1 VSLRY
6 NAAGEK
12 GSLGMKRKTIWAIL
26 VIFCVMTFAFGRKH
40 SKGGQQGSASF
51 DYYLLSLS
59 WAPNYCAS
67 NPTDSSSECKAGNH
81 TAFVLHGL
89 WPSSNNNP
97 MQPLSC
103 APARPVA
110 SDIVQHMLE
119 YFPDKGLIQHEWAK
133 HGTCSG
139 LTSAQYFG
147 KVEQA
152 FKAVQVPDRYKK
164 LTHSQQ
170 ISVHDVEQEFAQA
183 NNAPAEAF
191 RLSCHAEQLVALE
204 ACLDKDLH
212 YQECPA
218 KARECPSSQVKL
230 APPK

>member
-1 VSLRY
+1 
-6 NAAGEK
+6 
-12 GSLGMKRKTIWAIL
+12 MKRKTIWAIL

-67 NPTDSSSECKAGNH
+67 HPTDSSSECKAGNH

-164 LTHSQQ
+164 LNHSQQ
-170 ISVHDVEQEFAQA
+170 ISVHDVEQDFAQA

-212 YQECPA
+212 YLECPA
-218 KARECPSSQVKL
+218 NARECRSSQVKL

>member
-1 VSLRY
+1 
-6 NAAGEK
+6 
-12 GSLGMKRKTIWAIL
+12 MKRMTIWAIL

-67 NPTDSSSECKAGNH
+67 HPTDSSSECKAGNH

-164 LTHSQQ
+164 LNHSQQ

-218 KARECPSSQVKL
+218 NARECPSSQVKL

>member
-1 VSLRY
+1 
-6 NAAGEK
+6 
-12 GSLGMKRKTIWAIL
+12 MI
-26 VIFCVMTFAFGRKH
+26 CFASMAVARKH
-40 SKGGQQGSASF
+40 SKGGQHGSASF
-51 DYYLLSLS
+51 DYYQLSLS

-67 NPTDSSSECKAGNH
+67 HPSDSSSECKAGNH

-89 WPSSNNNP
+89 WPSSNDDP
-97 MQPLSC
+97 MKPLSC

-119 YFPDKGLIQHEWAK
+119 YFPNRGLIQHEWAK

-139 LTSAQYFG
+139 LSSAQYFN

-152 FKAVQVPDRYKK
+152 SKAVRVPDRYKN
-164 LTHSQQ
+164 LNHPQQ
-170 ISVHDVEQEFAQA
+170 ISVHDLEQDFAQA
-183 NNAPAEAF
+183 NHAPHEVF
-191 RLSCHAEQLVALE
+191 RLSCHAGQLVGLE

-212 YQECPA
+212 YQACPET
-218 KARECPSSQVKL
+218 ARECPSSQVKL

>member
-1 VSLRY
+1 MLPVK
-6 NAAGEK
+6 K
-12 GSLGMKRKTIWAIL
+12 GSLGMKRTTIWAIL

-59 WAPNYCAS
+59 WAPSYCAS
-67 NPTDSSSECKAGNH
+67 HPSDSSSECKAGNH

-164 LTHSQQ
+164 LNHSQQ
-170 ISVHDVEQEFAQA
+170 ISEHDVEQDFAQA

-218 KARECPSSQVKL
+218 NTRKCRSSQVKL

>member
-1 VSLRY
+1 
-6 NAAGEK
+6 
-12 GSLGMKRKTIWAIL
+12 MKRTTIWMIL
-26 VIFCVMTFAFGRKH
+26 VVFCVAAFAFGRKH

-51 DYYLLSLS
+51 NYYLLSLS

-67 NPTDSSSECKAGNH
+67 HPTDSSSECQAGNH

-89 WPSSNNNP
+89 WPSSNDDP
-97 MQPLSC
+97 MKPLNC
-103 APARPVA
+103 KPARPVA
-110 SDIVQHMLE
+110 GGIVQHMLE

-139 LTSAQYFG
+139 LSSAQYFD

-152 FKAVQVPDRYKK
+152 FKAVQVPDRYKN
-164 LTHSQQ
+164 LDHSQQ
-170 ISVHDVEQEFAQA
+170 ISVKDLENDFAQA
-183 NNAPAEAF
+183 NSAPAKAF
-191 RLSCHAEQLVALE
+191 RLSCHAGQLVALE

-212 YQECPA
+212 YQACPA
-218 KARECPSSQVKL
+218 SARECPRSQVKL

>member
-1 VSLRY
+1 MR
-6 NAAGEK
+6 
-12 GSLGMKRKTIWAIL
+12 RTTIWMIL
-26 VIFCVMTFAFGRKH
+26 VVFCVATFAFGRKH

-51 DYYLLSLS
+51 NYYLLSLS

-67 NPTDSSSECKAGNH
+67 HPTDSSSECQAGNH

-89 WPSSNNNP
+89 WPSSNDDP
-97 MQPLSC
+97 MKPLNC
-103 APARPVA
+103 KPARPVA
-110 SDIVQHMLE
+110 SGIVQHMLE

-139 LTSAQYFG
+139 LSSAQYFD

-152 FKAVQVPDRYKK
+152 FKAVQVPDRYKN
-164 LTHSQQ
+164 LDHSQQ
-170 ISVHDVEQEFAQA
+170 ISVKDLENDFAQA
-183 NNAPAEAF
+183 NSAPAKAF
-191 RLSCHAEQLVALE
+191 RLSCHAGQLVALE

-212 YQECPA
+212 YQACPA
-218 KARECPSSQVKL
+218 SARECPSNQVKL

>member
-1 VSLRY
+1 
-6 NAAGEK
+6 
-12 GSLGMKRKTIWAIL
+12 MKRTSIWAIL

-67 NPTDSSSECKAGNH
+67 HPTDSSSECKAGNH

-164 LTHSQQ
+164 LNHSQQ

-218 KARECPSSQVKL
+218 NARECPSSQVKL

>member
-1 VSLRY
+1 
-6 NAAGEK
+6 
-12 GSLGMKRKTIWAIL
+12 MKRTTIWAIL

-67 NPTDSSSECKAGNH
+67 HPTDSSSECKAGNH

-110 SDIVQHMLE
+110 SDIVQHMME

-164 LTHSQQ
+164 LNHSQQ

-218 KARECPSSQVKL
+218 NARECPSSQVKL

>member
-1 VSLRY
+1 MKRNTIWLTVLIFCF
-6 NAAGEK
+6 A
-12 GSLGMKRKTIWAIL
+12 SLGVA
-26 VIFCVMTFAFGRKH
+26 RKH
-40 SKGGQQGSASF
+40 SKRGQQGSAGF

-67 NPTDSSSECKAGNH
+67 HPSDSSSECQAGNH

-97 MQPLSC
+97 MQPLNC

-110 SDIVQHMLE
+110 SGIVQHMLE

-139 LTSAQYFG
+139 LSSAQYFG
-147 KVEQA
+147 QVEQA
-152 FKAVQVPDRYKK
+152 FKAVQVPDRYKN
-164 LTHSQQ
+164 LNHSEQ
-170 ISVHDVEQEFAQA
+170 ISVHDLEQDFSQV
-183 NNAPAEAF
+183 NNAPARAF
-191 RLSCHAEQLVALE
+191 RLSCHAGQLVALE

-212 YQECPA
+212 YQACPA
-218 KARECPSSQVKL
+218 SARECPSNQVQL
-230 APPK
+230 GPPK

>member
-1 VSLRY
+1 
-6 NAAGEK
+6 
-12 GSLGMKRKTIWAIL
+12 MKRTTIWL
-26 VIFCVMTFAFGRKH
+26 TVLIFCFASLSVARKH
-40 SKGGQQGSASF
+40 SKRGQQGSAGF

-67 NPTDSSSECKAGNH
+67 HPSDSSSECQAGNH

-97 MQPLSC
+97 MQPLNC

-110 SDIVQHMLE
+110 SGIVQHMLE

-139 LTSAQYFG
+139 LSSAQYFG
-147 KVEQA
+147 QVEQA
-152 FKAVQVPDRYKK
+152 FKAVQVPDRYKN
-164 LTHSQQ
+164 LNHSEQ
-170 ISVHDVEQEFAQA
+170 ISVHDLEQDFSQV
-183 NNAPAEAF
+183 NNAPARAF
-191 RLSCHAEQLVALE
+191 RLSCHAGQLVALE

-212 YQECPA
+212 YQACPA
-218 KARECPSSQVKL
+218 SARECPSNQVQL
-230 APPK
+230 GPPK

>member
-1 VSLRY
+1 
-6 NAAGEK
+6 
-12 GSLGMKRKTIWAIL
+12 MKRTTIWLTVLIVCIASL
-26 VIFCVMTFAFGRKH
+26 AVARKH
-40 SKGGQQGSASF
+40 SKRGQQGSTSF

-67 NPTDSSSECKAGNH
+67 HPTDSSSECKAGNH

-89 WPSSNNNP
+89 WPSSNNDP

-119 YFPDKGLIQHEWAK
+119 YFPGKGLIQHEWAK
-133 HGTCSG
+133 HGTCSD
-139 LTSAQYFG
+139 LSSAQYFG

-152 FKAVQVPDRYKK
+152 FKAVQVPDRYKN
-164 LTHSQQ
+164 LNHSDQ
-170 ISVHDVEQEFAQA
+170 ISVHDLEQDFAQA
-183 NNAPAEAF
+183 NNAPAKAF
-191 RLSCHAEQLVALE
+191 RASCHAGQLVALE

-212 YQECPA
+212 YQACPA
-218 KARECPSSQVKL
+218 SARECPSNQVKL

>member
-1 VSLRY
+1 
-6 NAAGEK
+6 
-12 GSLGMKRKTIWAIL
+12 MKRTTIWLAVLMICSASMA
-26 VIFCVMTFAFGRKH
+26 VARKH
-40 SKGGQQGSASF
+40 SKSGQQRSASF

-67 NPTDSSSECKAGNH
+67 HPSDSSSECQAGNH

-89 WPSSNNNP
+89 WPSSDDDP
-97 MQPLSC
+97 MKPLNC
-103 APARPVA
+103 QPARPVA
-110 SDIVQHMLE
+110 GDIVQHMLE

-139 LTSAQYFG
+139 LSSAQYFG

-152 FKAVQVPDRYKK
+152 FKAVQVPDRYKT

-170 ISVHDVEQEFAQA
+170 IGVKDLEHDFAQA
-183 NNAPAEAF
+183 NNAPAKAF
-191 RLSCHAEQLVALE
+191 RASCHAGQLVALE

-212 YQECPA
+212 YQACPA
-218 KARECPSSQVKL
+218 SARECPSNQVRL

>member
-1 VSLRY
+1 
-6 NAAGEK
+6 
-12 GSLGMKRKTIWAIL
+12 MKRTTVWVALI
-26 VIFCVMTFAFGRKH
+26 IFCFVAFAIGRKH
-40 SKGGQQGSASF
+40 SKKSDQQGAASF

-67 NPTDSSSECKAGNH
+67 HPTDSSPECKAGNH

-89 WPSSNNNP
+89 WPSSNHDP

-103 APARPVA
+103 KPARPVA
-110 SDIVQHMLE
+110 SSIVQHMLE

-139 LTSAQYFG
+139 LSSAEYFNQ
-147 KVEQA
+147 VEQA
-152 FKAVQVPDRYKK
+152 FKSVHVPDRYKN
-164 LTHSQQ
+164 LNHSQQ
-170 ISVHDVEQEFAQA
+170 ISVRDVEQDFAQA
-183 NNAPAEAF
+183 NNAPPESF
-191 RLSCHAEQLVALE
+191 RLSCHAGQLVALE

-212 YQECPA
+212 YQACPA
-218 KARECPSSQVKL
+218 TARECTSSQVKL